1 MIFDSTVTLI
11 FKTSEQVGLHKK
23 IKLQIDKERV
33 ILLLLYW
40 ESIFKLFITLNFSKF
55 LSLDKPPNTTFSPP
69 RGQLTPL

>member
-40 ESIFKLFITLNFSKF
+40 ESIFKLFITL
-55 LSLDKPPNTTFSPP
+55 
-69 RGQLTPL
+69 